1 MKRII
6 LIFTSVMLMI
16 SLLAGCGGKAAVKT
30 AKVYADMQFRN
41 EEIGDGIVLENNR
54 FILHWNDTYKQVMLT
69 DKQSGRLY
77 STMPTEAMQVRYDE
91 TGMTILNNAQ
101 IQSPIIVSYYS
112 AASMGDETSYAST
125 DAIDGGAVY
134 TERMENGLRVTY
146 DFSNLEISVPVEY
159 TVADDHFDI
168 TVHPEEI
175 SDNGDRFVTGVAIA
189 PFICGIKNDT
199 ENSYLFLPDGSGALI
214 EPKTIDLI
222 GKQNEFKV
230 YGDDLTVSAFTLTNY
245 ERQVYLPVFGSKKDD
260 SAITGIITSGAE
272 QASFLTNIGSRNIG
286 YSTVYPFFRMKGYEN
301 VKRPPRY
308 LIANYEIKLYGKSI
322 SDTPLRVSYYFLS
335 GDKADYNGMA
345 EVYRGYLLEN
355 DKLVKSKK
363 TETAVNFKILGGV
376 QKKAYTFGVPR
387 TVLYPLTTVAQAQE
401 MSEYF
406 KENIE
411 GEILVELCG
420 FGQSGMNTG
429 NVGGGFKAAKK
440 LGNKKQFSD
449 FTEFCG
455 TNKISLF
462 MNFDIVRFKQSGSGF
477 SAGKDTVKLPNG
489 QTAYRYTFDNVT
501 RKTTDERYMLLA
513 RNALT
518 DAAQKAVK
526 AASSYGISGVSFDLM
541 SYTVYS
547 DYANAETQVC
557 AGMADTVSEIFSKTK
572 ETNEILAHRAND
584 YAAGCADYVIDTP
597 LASSEYHI
605 ESVSVPFY
613 SLVFRGYV
621 PMGSESVNLSE
632 NWDKAILRCAESG
645 VAPTFTLLYNS
656 DETIVVSEFSSLCG
670 SSYKG
675 IRERI
680 VKSVNDIHRLLARID
695 GAQITDHRILE
706 NKLRVTTFENG
717 VRVAVNYT
725 DEALTFEGNT
735 VGKQSYLILEG
746 I

>member
-6 LIFTSVMLMI
+6 FVFVSLMLTV
-16 SLLAGCGGKAAVKT
+16 SLLAGCGGEGAVKS
-30 AKVYADMQFRN
+30 AKVYSDMQFRN
-41 EEIGDGIVLENNR
+41 EEVADGIVLENNR

-69 DKQSGRLY
+69 DKQSGKLY
-77 STMPTEAMQVRYDE
+77 STMPSEAMQVRYDE
-91 TGMTILNNAQ
+91 TGMKILNNPQ
-101 IQSPIIVSYYS
+101 IESPVIVSYYT
-112 AASMGDETSYAST
+112 AESMGDETAYAST
-125 DAIDGGAVY
+125 DAIGEGAVY
-134 TERMENGLRVTY
+134 TERIEGGIRVTY

-159 TVADDHFDI
+159 TIADDRFDI
-168 TVHPEEI
+168 TVNPAEV
-175 SDNGDRFVTGVAIA
+175 SDNGDNFVTGVAIA

-199 ENSYLFLPDGSGALI
+199 EDSYLFLPDGSGALI

-230 YGDDLTVSAFTLTNY
+230 YGDDLTVSTFTLTNY
-245 ERQVYLPVFGSKKDD
+245 ERQVCLPVFGSK
-260 SAITGIITSGAE
+260 SGNTAIAGIITSGAE
-272 QASFLTNIGSRNIG
+272 QASFLTNVGSQNVG
-286 YSTVYPFFRMKGYEN
+286 YSTIYPFFRIKGYAN
-301 VKRPPRY
+301 VKQPPRY
-308 LIANYEIKLYGKSI
+308 LSANYEVKLYGKSI
-322 SDTPLRVSYYFLS
+322 SDTLLRVSYYFLS
-335 GDKADYNGMA
+335 GDKANYNGMA
-345 EVYRGYLLEN
+345 EIYRGYLLEN
-355 DKLVKSKK
+355 NKLVKSDKN
-363 TETAVNFKILGGV
+363 ETAVNLKILGGV
-376 QKKAYTFGVPR
+376 QKKAYTFGIPR
-387 TVLYPLTTVAQAQE
+387 TVLYSLTTVAQAQE

-406 KENIE
+406 RENTE
-411 GEILVELCG
+411 GEILVELYG

-429 NVGGGFKAAKK
+429 KVGGGFKAAKK

-462 MNFDIVRFKQSGSGF
+462 MSFDIVRFKQSGNGF
-477 SAGKDTVKLPNG
+477 STGKDTAKSPNG
-489 QTAYRYTFDNVT
+489 QTAYLYTFDNVT
-501 RKTTDERYMLLA
+501 RNTTGERYMLLA
-513 RNALT
+513 RKALAK
-518 DAAQKAVK
+518 AAQKAVN
-526 AASSYGISGVSFDLM
+526 AANAYGIPGVGFDLL
-541 SYTVYS
+541 SHTVYS
-547 DYANAETQVC
+547 DYAGADTQVC

-645 VAPTFTLLYNS
+645 AAPTFTLLYNS